1 MGGTPSFE
9 LTFFGMERSVP
20 DCLIRL
26 IRDLEQGIISEA
38 EFEPYEVRGAVCYA
52 VEPSEPEGTFA
63 EIREIEDWTDTDPV
77 VKRRRREGDGVIRY
91 RYSVRFS
98 VWGSSDYLDEFLEDL
113 YRKPEYREAVDV
125 LMGKR
130 WAWEAE
136 FRDSWGYSSAR
147 REAYSRYAGLG
158 LAEGGEDPSGI

>member
-38 EFEPYEVRGAVCYA
+38 VFEPYKVRGAVCYA

-63 EIREIEDWTDTDPV
+63 EIREIEEWTDTDPV
-77 VKRRRREGDGVIRY
+77 VKRRRREGDGAIRY
-91 RYSVRFS
+91 RKPYQAVSEAPDGSLNFTGAGDSFGAGFMASYCHSRDVDKAVINGNATASIVIQRPGGCYFKRMPDKQSVEERI
-98 VWGSSDYLDEFLEDL
+98 SSLH
-113 YRKPEYREAVDV
+113 
-125 LMGKR
+125 
-130 WAWEAE
+130 
-136 FRDSWGYSSAR
+136 
-147 REAYSRYAGLG
+147 
-158 LAEGGEDPSGI
+158 

>member
-1 MGGTPSFE
+1 
-9 LTFFGMERSVP
+9 MERSVP

-63 EIREIEDWTDTDPV
+63 EIREIEEWTDTDPV

-98 VWGSSDYLDEFLEDL
+98 VGQQRLPG
-113 YRKPEYREAVDV
+113 RVPGGPVPETGIPGGGGRADGET
-125 LMGKR
+125 L
-130 WAWEAE
+130 
-136 FRDSWGYSSAR
+136 
-147 REAYSRYAGLG
+147 GLG
-158 LAEGGEDPSGI
+158 GGVSGFLGVQLRETGGLQPVCGVEAGGGRRGSVRHLRQEG

>member
-9 LTFFGMERSVP
+9 LTFFGVERSVP

-63 EIREIEDWTDTDPV
+63 EIREIEEWTDTDPV
-77 VKRRRREGDGVIRY
+77 VKRRRREGDCLLY
-91 RYSVRFS
+91 T
-98 VWGSSDYLDEFLEDL
+98 SSISGLP
-113 YRKPEYREAVDV
+113 RPTPPSSWQTQRCRRRPA
-125 LMGKR
+125 
-130 WAWEAE
+130 WAICW
-136 FRDSWGYSSAR
+136 
-147 REAYSRYAGLG
+147 
-158 LAEGGEDPSGI
+158 